1 MNLYSATAQIPHT
14 YVHYVAASSYSC
26 TYTCLL
32 MHGTAD
38 AWIQA
43 TVTIYNDRFLDCTAA
58 GNSVRI
64 RWAVYIG
71 QAQVGI
77 HYGNV

>member
-14 YVHYVAASSYSC
+14 YVHASSYSC

-38 AWIQA
+38 AWIRA
-43 TVTIYNDRFLDCTAA
+43 TVRNVYNHRFLDCTAA

-64 RWAVYIG
+64 RWAVYVG
-71 QAQVGI
+71 PAQVGTQC
-77 HYGNV
+77 GNV